1 MYLNDEEFQLIIK
14 DFIESDEFQILA
26 NRKHHI
32 QTSLSDH
39 VMRVAYLC
47 YRHNKKHANSK
58 ADMQE
63 LIRAAMLHDFFF
75 YDRYDKQTRE
85 FGRMQHVFKHP
96 KIALENAMIAYP
108 DLTDNEIDAIKNH
121 MFPLTL
127 LPPKTKCGWI
137 VCWYDKVAAVE
148 DYVSSIPLL
157 NKLAHN

>member
-75 YDRYDKQTRE
+75 S
-85 FGRMQHVFKHP
+85 
-96 KIALENAMIAYP
+96 NAI
-108 DLTDNEIDAIKNH
+108 LGCLNTCCI
-121 MFPLTL
+121 
-127 LPPKTKCGWI
+127 LPNSR
-137 VCWYDKVAAVE
+137 VCLSYR
-148 DYVSSIPLL
+148 S
-157 NKLAHN
+157 